1 MSWAERFAKSRERN
15 ARTRRMVGS
24 LSLLMIGGLLAGLH
38 HRESARF
45 SFLIATP
52 VIFGANILKIPQLLR
67 HDSGGGFTTITVVA
81 GIVAGITAY
90 LSIAFLMHYFKKHDF
105 DALDPFAWYCWA
117 FGAVSL
123 ALLLFVV

>member
-1 MSWAERFAKSRERN
+1 
-15 ARTRRMVGS
+15 MV
-24 LSLLMIGGLLAGLH
+24 GGLLTGLH
-38 HRESARF
+38 HKEAARF

-52 VIFGANILKIPQLLR
+52 IIIGASMLEVPKLLH
-67 HDSGGGFTTITVVA
+67 HDAAAGGGFTGLAVVS